1 MAGVPVG
8 REDSTMARPIQI
20 SVLGAGSW
28 GTVVA
33 SLAAA
38 NASTLL
44 WARRAD
50 TADEINREHR
60 NGKYLR
66 DLPLHPALRAT
77 ASLEEAASSCDVLVV
92 GVPSHGV
99 RATLQAASPHLRPW
113 VPVVSLVKGL
123 EQGTHLRMTEV
134 IAQELP
140 GHPAG
145 LLAGPNIAREIL
157 QGMAAAAV
165 IAMPDTHVSR
175 ALQPLFSSRW
185 FRVYTNEDVVGCELG
200 GPMKNVIAI
209 AAGMAEGFGVGVNTR
224 ATVIT
229 RGLAELTRFGVAFG
243 GRPETFAGLT
253 GLGDLMA
260 TCMSPLSRNR
270 QVGEAL
276 AKGRTTAEIVASM
289 NMVAE
294 GIKTSAVVME
304 LAAQR
309 ALEMPIAAEVDA
321 VIRGLRT
328 AERAFRGL
336 RRVTPGSE
344 SDAVA

>member
-1 MAGVPVG
+1 
-8 REDSTMARPIQI
+8 MARPIQI
-20 SVLGAGSW
+20 AVLGAGSW
-28 GTVVA
+28 GTTVA
-33 SLAAA
+33 SLASA
-38 NASTLL
+38 NASTLI
-44 WARRAD
+44 WARRAE
-50 TADEINREHR
+50 TADEINRHHR
-60 NGKYLR
+60 NSAYLG
-66 DLPLHPALRAT
+66 DLLLHPALRAT
-77 ASLEEAASSCDVLVV
+77 DSLEEAASTCDVLVI

-99 RATLQAASPHLRPW
+99 RATVQAVSRFIRPW

-123 EQGTHLRMTEV
+123 EQKTHLRMTQV
-134 IAQELP
+134 IDQELP

-165 IAMPDTHVSR
+165 IAMPDPHVSR

-185 FRVYTNEDVVGCELG
+185 FRVYKNDDVVGCEIG
-200 GPMKNVIAI
+200 GPLKNVIAI

-229 RGLAELTRFGVAFG
+229 RGLAELTRFGVALG

-270 QVGEAL
+270 QVGERL
-276 AKGRTTAEIVASM
+276 AKGQTTAEIVASM

-309 ALEMPIAAEVDA
+309 GLEMPIAAEVDS
-321 VIRGLRT
+321 VIRGERT
-328 AERAFRGL
+328 ADRAFRGL
-336 RRVTPGSE
+336 RRVAPGSE
-344 SDAVA
+344 SDAAA

>member
-1 MAGVPVG
+1 M
-8 REDSTMARPIQI
+8 SRPIQVA
-20 SVLGAGSW
+20 VLGAGSW
-28 GTVVA
+28 GTTVA
-33 SLAAA
+33 SLASA
-38 NASTLL
+38 NTSTLI
-44 WARRAD
+44 WARQAE
-50 TADEINREHR
+50 TADEVNREHR
-60 NGKYLR
+60 NRKYLG

-77 ASLEEAASSCDVLVV
+77 SSLEEAVSTCDVLVI

-99 RATLQAASPHLRPW
+99 RATLKAASPHLRPW

-123 EQGTHLRMTEV
+123 EQKTHLRMTQV
-134 IAQELP
+134 IADELP

-165 IAMPDTHVSR
+165 IAMPDPHVACS
-175 ALQPLFSSRW
+175 LQPLFTSKW
-185 FRVYTNEDVVGCELG
+185 FRVYRNDDVTGCELG
-200 GPMKNVIAI
+200 GPLKNVVAI

-270 QVGEAL
+270 QVGERL
-276 AKGRTTAEIVASM
+276 AQGKTTAEIVASM

-294 GIKTSAVVME
+294 GIKASSVVVE

-309 ALEMPIAAEVDA
+309 GLEMPIAAQVDA
-321 VIRGLRT
+321 VIRGVHS
-328 AERAFRGL
+328 AEHAFRGL
-336 RRVTPGSE
+336 RRVAPGSE

>member
-1 MAGVPVG
+1 M
-8 REDSTMARPIQI
+8 TRPIQVA
-20 SVLGAGSW
+20 VLGAGSW
-28 GTVVA
+28 GTTVA

-38 NASTLL
+38 NTPTVIWS
-44 WARRAD
+44 RKPQ
-50 TADEINREHR
+50 TADEINLAHR
-60 NGKYLR
+60 NSAYLGE
-66 DLPLHPALRAT
+66 LPLHPALRAT
-77 ASLEEAASSCDVLVV
+77 ASLEEAVSACDVLVL

-99 RATLQAASPHLRPW
+99 RSTLQAASPHLRPW

-123 EQGTHLRMTEV
+123 EQRTHLRMTQV
-134 IAQELP
+134 IAEELP

-165 IAMPDTHVSR
+165 IAMPDPEVACS
-175 ALQPLFSSRW
+175 LQPLFSSRW
-185 FRVYTNEDVVGCELG
+185 FRVYRNDDVVGCELG
-200 GPMKNVIAI
+200 GPLKNVIAI

-270 QVGEAL
+270 QVGERL
-276 AKGRTTAEIVASM
+276 AKGQATAEIVASM

-294 GIKTSAVVME
+294 GIKTSSVVME
-304 LAAQR
+304 LAGQR
-309 ALEMPIAAEVDA
+309 GLEMPISEQVDA
-321 VIRGLRT
+321 VIRGVHS

-336 RRVTPGSE
+336 RRVSPGSE
-344 SDAVA
+344 SDAAA